1 VTVARRPPA
10 GQDRAA
16 TPVGTTLSP
25 LGFAAACGTF
35 LLIGALLAI
44 YGPILGPLSRRFD
57 VALPTAGLVVSAHF
71 CGALVGAVAAMAV
84 IERVPAR
91 LAMTAS
97 LGLLALGCAGVAA
110 APSWALLLAAVG
122 VVGVGFGGLD
132 LGLNQL
138 LTHSGRSPA
147 RLNLLNAQFG
157 IGAVAGPLLVA
168 VAGEG
173 SWRGLYAAA
182 AGVAVVLGL
191 GMRGL
196 SGRLG
201 APAAPAAA
209 AGRASRSGWSPLV
222 ALFVVAFVLYVG
234 AEVGVGGWMPTH
246 LEQIG
251 YGSAAAATLTS
262 GFWCALAV
270 GRLLVAP
277 VAVRVPARVI
287 VLAAI
292 SAASLVL
299 LLALVTPLTPAGYLL
314 TGLAF
319 APVFPTG
326 LVWLAQL
333 NPGNPRSTS
342 WVLVAA
348 LVGGVLF
355 PPVVGAVIERS
366 GATRAPVVLAAVAV
380 GSLAAFLAA
389 ARYRPDPAG

>member
-1 VTVARRPPA
+1 LTVARRPPA
-10 GQDRAA
+10 GQDPAA
-16 TPVGTTLSP
+16 TAGTTLSP
-25 LGFAAACGTF
+25 LAFAAACGTF
-35 LLIGALLAI
+35 LLIGALLAV

-71 CGALVGAVAAMAV
+71 GGALVGAVAAMAV

-110 APSWALLLAAVG
+110 APSWAVLLAAVF

-168 VAGEG
+168 AAGEG

-182 AGVAVVLGL
+182 AVVAVVLALGL
-191 GMRGL
+191 GGL

-201 APAAPAAA
+201 APAAGD
-209 AGRASRSGWSPLV
+209 GRTRRSGWSPLV
-222 ALFVVAFVLYVG
+222 AIFVVAFVLYVG
-234 AEVGVGGWMPTH
+234 AETGVGGWMPSH
-246 LEQIG
+246 LEELG
-251 YGSAAAATLTS
+251 YGAAAAATLTS

-277 VAVRVPARVI
+277 VAARAPARAI

-292 SAASLVL
+292 AAASLML
-299 LLALVTPLTPAGYLL
+299 LVAMVTPLAPVGYLL
-314 TGLAF
+314 AGLAF

-326 LVWLAQL
+326 LVWLAGL
-333 NPGNPRSTS
+333 VPGNPRSTS

-366 GATRAPVVLAAVAV
+366 GATRAPAVLAVVAA

>member
-1 VTVARRPPA
+1 MTVARRPPA
-10 GQDRAA
+10 GPDRAA
-16 TPVGTTLSP
+16 TPAGTTLSP
-25 LGFAAACGTF
+25 LAFAAACGTF

-44 YGPILGPLSRRFD
+44 YGPILGQLARRFD
-57 VALPTAGLVVSAHF
+57 VGLPTAGIVVSAHF
-71 CGALVGAVAAMAV
+71 CGAFVGAVAAMAV

-110 APSWALLLAAVG
+110 APSWAVLLAAVL
-122 VVGVGFGGLD
+122 VVGLGFGGLD
-132 LGLNQL
+132 LGFNQL

-168 VAGEG
+168 ATGEG

-182 AGVAVVLGL
+182 AVVAVVLALGL
-191 GMRGL
+191 RGL
-196 SGRLG
+196 SGRLR
-201 APAAPAAA
+201 APVADD
-209 AGRASRSGWSPLV
+209 GRTRRSGWSPLV
-222 ALFVVAFVLYVG
+222 AMFVAGFVLYVG
-234 AEVGVGGWMPTH
+234 AEVSVGGWMPTH
-246 LEQIG
+246 LGQLG
-251 YGSAAAATLTS
+251 YGSAAAAALTS

-277 VAVRVPARVI
+277 VATRAPARVI

-292 SAASLVL
+292 SAASLML
-299 LLALVTPLTPAGYLL
+299 LLALVTPLAPVGYLL
-314 TGLAF
+314 AGLAF

-326 LVWLAQL
+326 LIWLAQL
-333 NPGNPRSTS
+333 HPGNPRSTS
-342 WVLVAA
+342 WLLVAA

-355 PPVVGAVIERS
+355 PPVVGAVIERF
-366 GATRAPVVLAAVAV
+366 GATRAPAVLAVVAA

>member
-10 GQDRAA
+10 GRERA

-25 LGFAAACGTF
+25 VAFAAACGTF

-44 YGPILGPLSRRFD
+44 YGPILGQLARRFD
-57 VALPTAGLVVSAHF
+57 VGLPTAGVVVSAHF
-71 CGALVGAVAAMAV
+71 VGAFAGAVAAMAV
-84 IERVPAR
+84 IERVQAR
-91 LAMTAS
+91 LAMAAS
-97 LGLLALGCAGVAA
+97 LGVLAFGCAGVAA
-110 APSWALLLAAVG
+110 APSWPVLLAAVL

-168 VAGEG
+168 AAGEG

-182 AGVAVVLGL
+182 AVAAVVLALGL
-191 GMRGL
+191 RGL

-201 APAAPAAA
+201 APAAGD
-209 AGRASRSGWSPLV
+209 GRGRSGWSPLV
-222 ALFVVAFVLYVG
+222 AIFVVAFVLYVG
-234 AEVGVGGWMPTH
+234 AEVSVGGWMPTH
-246 LEQIG
+246 LERIG
-251 YGSAAAATLTS
+251 YGSAAAASLTS
-262 GFWCALAV
+262 GFWCALAI

-277 VAVRVPARVI
+277 VAIRAPARAI
-287 VLAAI
+287 VLAAS
-292 SAASLVL
+292 SAAVLTL
-299 LLALVTPLTPAGYLL
+299 LLALVTPLAPVGYLL

-333 NPGNPRSTS
+333 HPGNPRSTS
-342 WVLVAA
+342 WLLVAA

-355 PPVVGAVIERS
+355 PPVVGAVIERF
-366 GATRAPVVLAAVAV
+366 GATRAPAVIALVAA

-389 ARYRPDPAG
+389 ARYRPDPTE